1 MTNPRDPVKVLLAA
15 CELALEP
22 PEWGVEHGTPA
33 PLYSNLARA
42 LRILVEA
49 MAQIHKREL
58 FKDGL
63 DADLHEEG
71 ITSPS
76 EAYATALAEVQEDLS
91 EAFDRAAREV
101 THE

>member
-1 MTNPRDPVKVLLAA
+1 MTNPRDPVKVLLEA
-15 CELALEP
+15 CSKDDEA
-22 PEWGVEHGTPA
+22 HGWDSP
-33 PLYSNLARA
+33 LARA
-42 LRILVEA
+42 LRILVET
-49 MAQIHKREL
+49 MAQINKREL

-76 EAYATALAEVQEDLS
+76 AAYAIALAEVQEELT
-91 EAFDRAAREV
+91 EAFNKAAREV